1 MNKWLQRALLLL
13 ILFVA
18 AGLRLTGLDW
28 DGYEHYHPD
37 ERFITW
43 VATTIERPSS
53 FATALNPTEST
64 INPFYWSPNAESA
77 GIVVPQDEHR
87 DFAYGHVPLYLGVMA
102 TRLAEQFTPLA
113 KILPEH
119 WLVTR
124 DILNSRELVEFRHLT
139 AVSRALTALFDV
151 GTVLFVFLLGRRL
164 YDEKVGLL
172 AAAFLALNVM
182 HIQLAHFFT
191 SDPYLTFFVVGAIFC
206 MVKSVQV
213 GGTLQVAGGRWQV
226 ERGLLFLGVTAVF
239 VGLAVGSKFSA
250 VLLFLPLLVTVYF
263 GFERWQ
269 RLLIFTGLVAFV
281 TFALT
286 NPFALL
292 DFSCEAITPAM
303 NLGPVQIPALDWRS
317 CYLDNI
323 GTQRTMVG
331 GSVNI
336 PFTLQYDGTIPYWY
350 YIETQ
355 LRWGMGFLLGLVAF
369 VGFAWAIW
377 QGIRGLGI
385 RDQGSGV
392 GTSRITHHVSRFT
405 FSIPHLPSFI
415 LLSWTV
421 PFFLV
426 TGAFYVKFMRYLQ
439 PLTPFLMIYAAAFL
453 LSFKWKWV
461 RRVSITAVL
470 LFTSLYALAFVS
482 LYDQTHPWIIASQ
495 WVFNNVEP
503 GAMILSEQWDDSLPS
518 TMRIDGEIRY
528 RSEYP
533 NGELIWLTY
542 PDGRDDL
549 AKLEANL
556 ELLAEADYLTL
567 MTHRGYGTVGRLTER
582 YPLSSQYYPL
592 LLDGSL
598 GYEPV
603 FVVGRSPNLAGIHL
617 YADTFAQ
624 AGLFTPEMV
633 AEWETAVSRIN
644 LGPADE
650 SFLVYDQ
657 PLTIIF
663 ENVERKSAEE
673 LISLFEVD

>member
-1 MNKWLQRALLLL
+1 MNKWLVRLLLLL
-13 ILFVA
+13 ILLVA

-43 VATTIERPSS
+43 VATTIERPFS

-64 INPFYWSPNAESA
+64 INPFYWPPDAESA

-87 DFAYGHVPLYLGVMA
+87 DFAYGHVPLYLGVIA
-102 TRLAEQFTPLA
+102 TRLAESFAPMAQL
-113 KILPEH
+113 LPES
-119 WLVTR
+119 WLFTQ
-124 DILNSRELVEFRHLT
+124 DILNARQMVEFRHLT

-151 GTVLFVFLLGRRL
+151 GAVLLVFLLGRRV

-191 SDPYLTFFVVGAIFC
+191 SDPYLTFFIVGAIFF
-206 MVKSVQV
+206 MVRVVTKDE
-213 GGTLQVAGGRWQV
+213 GRGMKD
-226 ERGLLFLGVTAVF
+226 EFFFNSPLANLLITAVF

-263 GFERWQ
+263 GFDRWQ
-269 RLLIFTGLVAFV
+269 RMLVLSGLVALV
-281 TFALT
+281 TFAIT

-303 NLGPVQIPALDWRS
+303 NLGPIHLPALDWRS

-355 LRWGMGFLLGLVAF
+355 LRWGMGFLLGFVAF
-369 VGFAWAIW
+369 VGFGWAVW
-377 QGIRGLGI
+377 QEVRGLGV
-385 RDQGSGV
+385 RDQGLGI
-392 GTSRITHHVSRFT
+392 TTPSRITYHVSRFT
-405 FSIPHLPSFI
+405 FFIPHLSSFI
-415 LLSWTV
+415 LLAWTV

-439 PLTPFLMIYAAAFL
+439 PLTPFLMIYGAAFL
-453 LSFKWKWV
+453 LSLKWKWV
-461 RRVSITAVL
+461 RWGSITAVL
-470 LFTSLYALAFVS
+470 LLTSLYALAFVQ
-482 LYDQTHPWIIASQ
+482 LYNQPHPWITASE
-495 WVFNNVEP
+495 WVFANVKP
-503 GAMILSEQWDDSLPS
+503 GSLILSEQWDDSLPS
-518 TMRIDGEIRY
+518 TMMIDGEIRY
-528 RSEYP
+528 RVEYP
-533 NGELIWLTY
+533 NKELVWLTY
-542 PDGRDDL
+542 PDSRDDL

-556 ELLAEADYLTL
+556 QLLAEADYLTL
-567 MTHRGYGTVGRLTER
+567 MTNRGYSTVGRLPNR

-592 LLDGSL
+592 LFDGSL

-617 YADTFAQ
+617 YSDTFAK
-624 AGLFTPEMV
+624 AGLVVPEMV
-633 AEWETAVSRIN
+633 QEWDTAVPHIN

-663 ENVERKSAEE
+663 ENVERKSADEMRT
-673 LISLFEVD
+673 LFETN